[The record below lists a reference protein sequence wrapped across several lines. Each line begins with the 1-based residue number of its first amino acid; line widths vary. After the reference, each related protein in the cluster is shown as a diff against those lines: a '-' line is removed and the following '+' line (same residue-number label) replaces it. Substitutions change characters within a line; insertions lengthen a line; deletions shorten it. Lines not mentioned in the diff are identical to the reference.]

1 MSVLFKQLNLST
13 EFSYSLIVNFL
24 IQIIGL
30 FYSHEVVC
38 LVASSVHKAI
48 MWYYIVD
55 LTMYAQTCTRITEV
69 GKKL

>member
-1 MSVLFKQLNLST
+1 MSVLFKQLNVST
-13 EFSYSLIVNFL
+13 VFSYSLIVNFL

-38 LVASSVHKAI
+38 LASYVRKAI
-48 MWYYIVD
+48 IWYYIVD